1 MKFATT
7 IPAAPPDGVPNA
19 GARKMAGKTNGPEA
33 VLLGNDPGTRPAS
46 KVKEAQEVKGAARRA
61 IDEQLRSDEVDG
73 TTSSPKKRDDNTFG
87 IGAKDDANKKSLT
100 K

>member
-1 MKFATT
+1 MKFKTS
-7 IPAAPPDGVPNA
+7 IPEEPPDGTPQA
-19 GARKMAGKTNGPEA
+19 GARTVTGKTSMPESVMTDA
-33 VLLGNDPGTRPAS
+33 PKCKAE

-61 IDEQLRSDEVDG
+61 IDKQLRSDEVDG

-87 IGAKDDANKKSLT
+87 IGAKDDANRKSLT